1 MLEIAEVGKSC
12 SGQTIG
18 SSSQG
23 SENLLDDYIDMFQ
36 KDTLLDAFEFSE
48 PLAYGEMV
56 KI

>member
-1 MLEIAEVGKSC
+1 MLRTDKTVE
-12 SGQTIG
+12 

-23 SENLLDDYIDMFQ
+23 SENLLNDYIDMFQ
-36 KDTLLDAFEFSE
+36 KDTLLDAFEFSK